1 MKMTVRG
8 VDMPDLVGIPY
19 AAGVMIDKAL
29 TALIRLLDS
38 RHSAKVA
45 FKNKARSSCTFSRS
59 YIIAYFV
66 LFSFKFD
73 QKYVYIGNNNM
84 YYESLKY
91 IITVGNY
98 LSTYLLLPGLYQVMN
113 VLFINFTLYK
123 SLNRLLSVYSK

>member
-1 MKMTVRG
+1 
-8 VDMPDLVGIPY
+8 
-19 AAGVMIDKAL
+19 
-29 TALIRLLDS
+29 
-38 RHSAKVA
+38 
-45 FKNKARSSCTFSRS
+45 
-59 YIIAYFV
+59 
-66 LFSFKFD
+66 
-73 QKYVYIGNNNM
+73 M